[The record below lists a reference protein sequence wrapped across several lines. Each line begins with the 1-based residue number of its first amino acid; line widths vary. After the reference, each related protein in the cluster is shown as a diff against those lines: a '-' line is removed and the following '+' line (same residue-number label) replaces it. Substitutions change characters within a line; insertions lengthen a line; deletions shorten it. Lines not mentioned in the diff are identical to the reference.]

1 MIELYMSVKS
11 KEVIALKK
19 TRATYYL
26 SLALIDKIKS
36 LHAATGISTS
46 LLVEEAIEDL
56 LKKYTKE
63 EK

>member
-1 MIELYMSVKS
+1 MSVKS

-36 LHAATGISTS
+36 LHAATRISTS

>member
-1 MIELYMSVKS
+1 MIELYMPVKS

-26 SLALIDKIKS
+26 SLAILDKIKS
-36 LHAATGISTS
+36 LHAATRISAS

-56 LKKYTKE
+56 IKKYAKE